1 MKHEKR
7 SLEQLVEEQLSKW
20 TCLSKEEKEEKI
32 KIAESNPVITISRE
46 PGSGTPEIARQLS
59 DRLQMELIAGQIAQQ
74 VAKSAE
80 RSEKV
85 VKSMLEK
92 EITTRNDW
100 LTSLFAS
107 RHLKPERFLFHLTKV
122 ISAIGR
128 HGNAIIIGLG
138 AQYILP
144 PEKTF
149 RVRLM
154 GPLEHRVK
162 RIMSAK
168 SCSRAEAERYAI
180 ATESERRAF
189 IRQYYNADLTN
200 PCDYDLIL
208 NIGTI
213 PVDGAVETIISAF
226 EAWKKEK
233 NI

>member
-122 ISAIGR
+122 ISAIGPRQCHYHRTGRPVHPASGKNLPGTADGTSRTPGQTDHERQVLLPGRSGALCHR
-128 HGNAIIIGLG
+128 H
-138 AQYILP
+138 
-144 PEKTF
+144 
-149 RVRLM
+149 
-154 GPLEHRVK
+154 
-162 RIMSAK
+162 
-168 SCSRAEAERYAI
+168 
-180 ATESERRAF
+180 
-189 IRQYYNADLTN
+189 
-200 PCDYDLIL
+200 
-208 NIGTI
+208 
-213 PVDGAVETIISAF
+213 
-226 EAWKKEK
+226 
-233 NI
+233 